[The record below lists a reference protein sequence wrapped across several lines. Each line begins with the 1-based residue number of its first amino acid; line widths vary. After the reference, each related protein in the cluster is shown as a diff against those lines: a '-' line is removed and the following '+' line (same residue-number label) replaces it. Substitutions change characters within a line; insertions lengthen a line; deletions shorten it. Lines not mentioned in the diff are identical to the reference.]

1 MLYDKWAS
9 AQQGFLARMPRS
21 TGWVALATAFVAV
34 VTLPAAVTTPPRSGS
49 FCSEECLSYP
59 YTDPASD
66 IARFVPRDYLWMYPA
81 TLLALLFGVLVLHLH
96 RSTPPEARI
105 WSSAAVASAG
115 IATVVLVVDY
125 GIQLTVVQPSLV
137 HGETAGLT
145 LLTQY
150 NPRGIFI
157 GLEDIGY
164 LAMGLAFLLLGIALR
179 GSSLA
184 ERAVRW
190 LLVGGGVL
198 VVVLLVVLALVHG
211 SELGYRFEVWAILVD
226 WLVLVAVA
234 IVIARST
241 AVRR

>member
-1 MLYDKWAS
+1 MVLYDTSAS
-9 AQQGFLARMPRS
+9 AHQGFLARMPRS

-34 VTLPAAVTTPPRSGS
+34 VTLPAAITTPPRSGS
-49 FCSEECLSYP
+49 FCNQDCLSYP
-59 YTDPASD
+59 YTGDL
-66 IARFVPRDYLWMYPA
+66 ARFVPRDYLWMYPA
-81 TLLALLFGVLVLHLH
+81 TLLALLFLVLVLHLH
-96 RSTPPEARI
+96 RSTVPEAQI
-105 WSSAAVASAG
+105 WSSTAVASAG
-115 IATVVLVVDY
+115 LATVVLVVDY
-125 GIQLTVVQPSLV
+125 GLQLTVVQRSLV

-164 LAMGLAFLLLGIALR
+164 LAMGVAFLLLGVAVR
-179 GSSLA
+179 GGSRA

-190 LLVGGGVL
+190 LLVGGGAL
-198 VVVLLVVLALVHG
+198 VVLLLVALTLVHG
-211 SELGYRFEVWAILVD
+211 SDLDYRFEVWAILVD

-234 IVIARST
+234 IVIARAT